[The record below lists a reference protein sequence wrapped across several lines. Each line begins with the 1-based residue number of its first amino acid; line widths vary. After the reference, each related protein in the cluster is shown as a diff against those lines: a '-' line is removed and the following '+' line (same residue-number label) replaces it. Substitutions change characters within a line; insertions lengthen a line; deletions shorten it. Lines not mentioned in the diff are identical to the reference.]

1 MENET
6 EGPLII
12 IFLAKLT
19 LRCHIPPLLN
29 VPPILTTNSD
39 VERLIYMGSLM
50 YRHFS
55 ILFGDVGQK

>member
-6 EGPLII
+6 EGPFVI

-39 VERLIYMGSLM
+39 VERLIYMGESDVQKFL
-50 YRHFS
+50 HF
-55 ILFGDVGQK
+55 VW

>member
-6 EGPLII
+6 VGPLII

-39 VERLIYMGSLM
+39 VERLIYMGESDVQKFL
-50 YRHFS
+50 HF
-55 ILFGDVGQK
+55 VW

>member
-1 MENET
+1 MENDSES
-6 EGPLII
+6 PLII

-39 VERLIYMGSLM
+39 VERLIYMGESDVQKFL
-50 YRHFS
+50 HF
-55 ILFGDVGQK
+55 VW